1 MTAYEMRIRDWSS
14 YVCSSDLRYPGPEA
28 ALAVAGYPRTGGF
41 SEPAH
46 LSSIPVRERYRGDRM
61 DLSAICRSLASLPL
75 ATVVSCAL
83 LAAPVLAASVPVE
96 SAGDVVGVVKS
107 VQGSVFIERS
117 GDATNPV
124 PGSPVDR
131 KSTRLNY
138 SN

>member
-1 MTAYEMRIRDWSS
+1 
-14 YVCSSDLRYPGPEA
+14 
-28 ALAVAGYPRTGGF
+28 
-41 SEPAH
+41 
-46 LSSIPVRERYRGDRM
+46 M

-124 PGSPVDR
+124 PGSPVHVGDR
-131 KSTRLNY
+131 LRTGTAGALGVSLRDGTLLAFGPDTAFPVEQFLFKPQRRPLCLAGLLLSGPSVYTSAHNGRIP
-138 SN
+138 